1 MANFETSD
9 TRDILTVDEALRYLR
24 IARPTLYRYTSQKR
38 IPHFHV
44 GRKVLFDRQELDEW
58 LDGKRVEPVQ

>member
-1 MANFETSD
+1 MSEQTGD

-24 IARPTLYRYTSQKR
+24 IARPTLYRYTSEKR

-44 GRKVLFDRQELDEW
+44 GRKVLFDRFELDRW
-58 LDGKRVEPVQ
+58 LDAQRVEVQ